1 MNENGVRLVC
11 FEISGEKFAFN
22 MDFLVEFVQVQ
33 QSEITPFFS
42 SIPVIRGFW
51 NYRGK
56 TIYLLD
62 VHDFF
67 GFPETAEMAAEELL
81 PHEEEHQ
88 EKGERKHLKK
98 EHIGRNILVIKIRE
112 RIFGLLVDT
121 VLQVVPLITFYE
133 FPGMIT
139 TLPRRYFAGVTL
151 VDSDLVILLALE
163 ELINEYEFEAELS
176 RIDEGE
182 VPPFDRTQDTASAID

>member
-11 FEISGEKFAFN
+11 FEIGDEKFAFS
-22 MDFLVEFVQVQ
+22 MDFLVEIVQVQ
-33 QSEITPFFS
+33 QSDITPFFS
-42 SIPVIRGFW
+42 SIPVIRGYW

-56 TIYLLD
+56 TVYLLD

-67 GFPETAEMAAEELL
+67 GVSDPVETTVQGSAPLRI
-81 PHEEEHQ
+81 EHQ
-88 EKGERKHLKK
+88 EKGEQKRPKK
-98 EHIGRNILVIKIRE
+98 EHIVRNVLVVNIHE

-133 FPGMIT
+133 YPMMIT
-139 TLPRRYFAGVTL
+139 TLPRRYFAGVTI
-151 VDSDLVILLALE
+151 VDSDLVVLLALE

-176 RIDEGE
+176 RIDADE
-182 VPPFDRTQDTASAID
+182 VLPHLFTD